1 MTTAS
6 DSGAVAAASASS
18 GWLRDLARVGAS
30 GEPAV
35 LVSVAAA
42 SGSTPRPAGT
52 RMLVT
57 ADALH
62 GTIGG
67 GHLEWKAMAEARRL
81 LAETAALG
89 LAAVADPA
97 ETHRPEASLVDYA
110 LGPSLG
116 QCCGGA
122 VSLVFEVLKPGLPA
136 WLQQLP
142 QHSGPALWHA
152 TWLGGAGPRLLQGA
166 LSSAATVAWT
176 TAEALQGWHGVN
188 GEALGSGRVL
198 LQRLDLPTWQIVLFG
213 AGHVG
218 RALMQVLAGLPCQVR
233 WIDSR
238 AQAFDGLAGLA
249 GNVQC
254 IPCEHEAELIDE
266 AAQLPAGSDVLVMT
280 HSHALDQRLCEVLL
294 RRGEFSY
301 LGLIGSA
308 TKRSLFERRLSER
321 GIGAAQLARLTCPI
335 GIAGISGKEPGVIA
349 VAIAAQLLQR
359 RQQG

>member
-1 MTTAS
+1 MTVAP
-6 DSGAVAAASASS
+6 DSG
-18 GWLRDLARVGAS
+18 GWLKDLARVAAS
-30 GEPAV
+30 GKPAV

-57 ADALH
+57 ADALV

-81 LAETAALG
+81 LAETAAMK
-89 LAAVADPA
+89 LAAPADLA
-97 ETHRPEASLVDYA
+97 ETRLPAASLVDYA

-122 VSLVFEVLKPGLPA
+122 VSLVFEVLKPGLPG
-136 WLQQLP
+136 WLQQLS
-142 QHSGPALWHA
+142 QHRAAALWHA

-166 LSSAATVAWT
+166 LSSAATVALT
-176 TAEALQGWHGVN
+176 TAEALHGWHGVN

-238 AQAFDGLAGLA
+238 AQAFDDLADLAGRA

-254 IPCEHEAELIDE
+254 IVCAQDDELIDE
-266 AAQLPAGSDVLVMT
+266 AAHLPAGSDVLVMT
-280 HSHALDQRLCEVLL
+280 HSHALDQQLCEVLL
-294 RRGEFSY
+294 RRGDFSY

-308 TKRSLFERRLSER
+308 TKRSLFERRLAER
-321 GIGAAQLARLTCPI
+321 GISAAQLARLTCPI
-335 GIAGISGKEPGVIA
+335 GIASISGKEPGVIA
-349 VAIAAQLLQR
+349 VAIVAQLLQR

>member
-1 MTTAS
+1 MT
-6 DSGAVAAASASS
+6 AASGSS
-18 GWLRDLARVGAS
+18 GWLQDLARIGAS
-30 GEPAV
+30 GEAAV
-35 LVSVAAA
+35 LITVAAA

-57 ADALH
+57 RDALY

-67 GHLEWKAMAEARRL
+67 GHLEWKAMAEARRR
-81 LAETAALG
+81 LAGAAAL
-89 LAAVADPA
+89 ADRAQAHP
-97 ETHRPEASLVDYA
+97 PVVGLVDYA

-122 VSLVFEVLKPGLPA
+122 VSLVFEYLEPGLPG

-142 QHSGPALWHA
+142 QHPSPALWHA

-166 LSSAATVAWT
+166 LSSASTVALT
-176 TAEALQGWHGVN
+176 MAETLHGWHGLN
-188 GEALGSGRVL
+188 GEALGSGQVL
-198 LQRLDLPTWQIVLFG
+198 LQRLDLPTWQIALFG

-218 RALMQVLAGLPCQVR
+218 RALVQVLAGLPCQVR

-249 GNVQC
+249 GNVHC
-254 IPCEHEAELIDE
+254 IPCQHEAELIDE

-280 HSHALDQRLCEVLL
+280 HSHALDQQLCQVLL
-294 RRGEFSY
+294 RRGDLSY

-308 TKRSLFERRLSER
+308 TKRSLFERRLAER
-321 GIGAAQLARLTCPI
+321 GISAAQLARLTCPI